1 MSDRLDGVIESLLAI
16 GRQEIDPGVASADAV
31 AIVRAGLDACEPTAD
46 AFPRAIAPPGPRR
59 GAGLGLPL
67 ARRPGPA
74 TSTPP
79 GPGGRVTLRL
89 PSA

>member
-1 MSDRLDGVIESLLAI
+1 MIESLLAI
-16 GRQEIDPGVASADAV
+16 GRQEIDPGVASANAI

-59 GAGLGLPL
+59 GAGLGLPGPP
-67 ARRPGPA
+67 ARSCDVDVDAAPGA
-74 TSTPP
+74 
-79 GPGGRVTLRL
+79 GERVTLRL